1 MSEQDTTGDSR
12 RSFMAK
18 GALATGAL
26 TLGTGAFGTATVGAQ
41 ENEVAV
47 FASGFFPG
55 AEFTVL
61 DELQTSTTVE
71 VLQLEGETVDEIS
84 QPDEWTG
91 HIIRYE
97 IGSESGITTFM
108 FVRGGSLSAG
118 DSGTIASD
126 ASVLSPDLNLIN
138 TSLNGDDVETDETDE
153 TDEMNET
160 EETEET
166 DDNGVDVNV
175 TTDENGGE

>member
-1 MSEQDTTGDSR
+1 
-12 RSFMAK
+12 MAK

-47 FASGFFPG
+47 FATGFFPG

-61 DELQTSTTVE
+61 DELQTTTTVD

-84 QPDEWTG
+84 QPDEWNG
-91 HIIRYE
+91 HIIRYD
-97 IGSESGITTFM
+97 IGAESGITTFL

-126 ASVLSPDLNLIN
+126 ASVLSPDLNLIE
-138 TSLNGDDVETDETDE
+138 TSLNGNDVETDDNGENGQ
-153 TDEMNET
+153 NET
-160 EETEET
+160 NET
-166 DDNGVDVNV
+166 DDNGVDVDV